1 VVQVETASGGNA
13 CESEQR
19 LVVVSNGRVILS
31 KDFGNCSPPKITST
45 PDQVTFTFFVGYGER
60 LVATYKDSKLTQAN
74 VKLSTKYNPASNQPG
89 YAYLAKEKDLE
100 SILLDDKLNG
110 TLTQLMG
117 NDFQTLK
124 DRMILSSGVS
134 MESGYLVISGGMPH
148 SFGTNEGYLAIGL
161 NESVVYAAVL
171 EGEYLDQ
178 LKKFIYHLRA
188 YSTESASVPPPSMNK
203 WMAQFKE
210 ATPTWKYEK

>member
-1 VVQVETASGGNA
+1 MKSIYYILQEMKIGNA
-13 CESEQR
+13 
-19 LVVVSNGRVILS
+19 I
-31 KDFGNCSPPKITST
+31 
-45 PDQVTFTFFVGYGER
+45 
-60 LVATYKDSKLTQAN
+60 
-74 VKLSTKYNPASNQPG
+74 
-89 YAYLAKEKDLE
+89 
-100 SILLDDKLNG
+100 NG

-124 DRMILSSGVS
+124 DRLIVSSGVTV
-134 MESGYLVISGGMPH
+134 ENGYLVISGGMPH

-161 NESVVYAAVL
+161 NEPVVYAAVL

-188 YSTESASVPPPSMNK
+188 YSTESASVPPSSMNK

-210 ATPTWKYEK
+210 TTPTWKYEK